1 MKAKNIFILGF
12 ILVAGLNAC
21 KKDDTTTSTETFTRA
36 DYVGSWACT
45 ETPVAKILN
54 FDCTITTDANT
65 ETNINISNFANLHGT
80 AFAIVSGKNLV
91 LPKQTFSGNTFEG
104 YGTME
109 NKNFITWHYYV
120 KDNTDSLV
128 YNTTFNRK

>member
-1 MKAKNIFILGF
+1 MKAKNFFIIG
-12 ILVAGLNAC
+12 LVVFTSFSAC
-21 KKDDTTTSTETFTRA
+21 KKDNTTTTSETITRT

-45 ETPVAKILN
+45 ETPAAKILN
-54 FDCTITTDANT
+54 FDCTITADANT

-80 AFAIVSGKNLV
+80 AFAIVSGKSVV

-109 NKNFITWHYYV
+109 NKNFISWHYYV